1 MGWHLVLAMS
11 LALAP
16 AGAHAGWG
24 EIAQKG
30 STHPTIV
37 VDGSD
42 GRYREVTS
50 ETLQVVTRTRGQCK
64 KRHRLVTA
72 KVVVDGNPFHPS
84 VNQANRSYSGS
95 QGQSWRSH
103 LWEMP
108 YSDPLS
114 KSKPVIE
121 NVEWKRASPVAL
133 CNQKLDATS
142 GAAREEFLKKG
153 TRFVYTQAYPAV
165 FSLYCLNSGLG
176 FSEDYALADT
186 AISAEIVCRGLEGPR
201 VRTKKAAAK
210 GSGATPRAKRMEP
223 EPQRVAPEP
232 VRVAP
237 EPWRVASVPVRVA
250 LEEDPPPPDE
260 DDPEADAPSAPSELP
275 DVAIL
280 GAVERGGAL
289 DVYVRSQGADSE
301 ACELGT
307 FVTQGEATQEHRAA
321 VGPLAKD
328 ESAVVQ
334 VPMATA
340 LAEADHVDLRLYCPA
355 DGHPT
360 NNRLRLD

>member
-1 MGWHLVLAMS
+1 M
-11 LALAP
+11 
-16 AGAHAGWG
+16 
-24 EIAQKG
+24 
-30 STHPTIV
+30 
-37 VDGSD
+37 
-42 GRYREVTS
+42 
-50 ETLQVVTRTRGQCK
+50 TRTRGQCQ

-72 KVVVDGNPFHPS
+72 SVVVDGHKFHPS

-95 QGQSWRSH
+95 QGQSWRNH

-108 YSDPLS
+108 YGDPLS
-114 KSKPVIE
+114 KSKPAIE
-121 NVEWKRASPVAL
+121 NVEWERASPVQL

-142 GAAREEFLKKG
+142 GAAREEFLRKG
-153 TRFVYTQAYPAV
+153 TRFVYTQAYPAS

-176 FSEDYALADT
+176 FSEDYALAKT

-201 VRTKKAAAK
+201 VRTQKGTAT
-210 GSGATPRAKRMEP
+210 GSGAKRAKRAELEPKRVAP

-237 EPWRVASVPVRVA
+237 EPQRVASVRVRVA
-250 LEEDPPPPDE
+250 VQEDPPPPDE
-260 DDPEADAPSAPSELP
+260 EDPEAEAPSPPSDLP

-280 GAVERGGAL
+280 GAVERDGAL
-289 DVYVRSQGADSE
+289 DVYVRTQGADSE

-307 FVTQGEATQEHRAA
+307 FVTQGGGTQEQRAA
-321 VGPLAKD
+321 VGPLVKD
-328 ESAVVQ
+328 ESTVVQ

-340 LAEADHVDLRLYCPA
+340 LAQVDHVDLRLYCPA
-355 DGHPT
+355 DGVPA